1 VSVSLELVGAR
12 PAGQTPV
19 NSPVVQT
26 ALAVSRALG
35 IEDDLR
41 ESSTDSNVPMNLNI
55 PAVTVGGGGKGAG
68 SHSREES
75 FDTKDSWLGT
85 QRAVLLA
92 IALAR

>member
-1 VSVSLELVGAR
+1 
-12 PAGQTPV
+12 
-19 NSPVVQT
+19 
-26 ALAVSRALG
+26 
-35 IEDDLR
+35 
-41 ESSTDSNVPMNLNI
+41 MNLNI
-55 PAVTVGGGGKGAG
+55 PAITVGGGGKGAG